1 MSAQRDLG
9 QSMLQV
15 IFSFFL
21 GLVVVAFIG
30 IGVDTFYPEP
40 PYSGGGSSSYT
51 MYRLAVSIIL
61 LVAATLVMLLSLGIA
76 DHVGSVLANGALLG
90 GLFTM
95 IYAVGSTFSVGSQWP
110 RFLVLAVALVV
121 TAAVGWW
128 KFSRSRTPAPL
139 PVGAPGTPGAP
150 GEGGVLTSEAEARL
164 AAVESKLDA
173 LGRALRD

>member
-15 IFSFFL
+15 IFSIFL

-40 PYSGGGSSSYT
+40 QYSTGGESPWAA
-51 MYRLAVSIIL
+51 YRLTLSIIL
-61 LVAATLVMLLSLGIA
+61 LVCATLVMLLSLVIA
-76 DHVGSVLANGALLG
+76 DSVGTVLANGALLG

-95 IYAVGSTFSVGSQWP
+95 IYAVGTSLSSGEQLA
-110 RFLVLAVALVV
+110 RFLVLTVALVV
-121 TAAVGWW
+121 TVGVGWW
-128 KFSRSRTPAPL
+128 KFSRGRSAAQV
-139 PVGAPGTPGAP
+139 PVGGAGGAPGPGL
-150 GEGGVLTSEAEARL
+150 GGEAEQRL
-164 AAVESKLDA
+164 AAVEAKLDA